1 MNQAEKNVDQRQFEK
16 VVDKVLCLKMMRFKL
31 WLWFSVKKKN
41 LPEWKSFTRYWR
53 GCGDIDT
60 LKW

>member
-31 WLWFSVKKKN
+31 WLWFSVKKKIYQN
-41 LPEWKSFTRYWR
+41 GKVLR
-53 GCGDIDT
+53 DIGEDVGI
-60 LKW
+60 